1 MKISRSVLAI
11 VLGSLATVSVAS
23 AGTDSDNLIVTASVE
38 DTCMITGG
46 TLAFGVYDTVV
57 GDQLEA
63 TTNLSVACTA
73 GSITHITLGQGAN
86 ATGTSTAD
94 APERQ
99 MANGANH
106 LAYSLYSDATYS
118 EIWADTQ
125 ATGVAFEPTDSD
137 AHDQPVYGVLHA
149 GQDVPKGNYSD
160 TVLATI
166 HF

>member
-57 GDQLEA
+57 GTELEA
-63 TTNLSVACTA
+63 TANLSVACTA

-86 ATGTSTAD
+86 PTGASTPD
-94 APERQ
+94 APARQ
-99 MANGANH
+99 MANGTNY
-106 LAYSLYSDATYS
+106 LAYTLYSDLSQADV
-118 EIWADTQ
+118 WGDTQ
-125 ATGVAFEPTDSD
+125 ASGLAFEPTDSD
-137 AHDQPVYGVLHA
+137 PHDQPVYGVLHA
-149 GQDVPKGNYSD
+149 GQDVPKGDYSD